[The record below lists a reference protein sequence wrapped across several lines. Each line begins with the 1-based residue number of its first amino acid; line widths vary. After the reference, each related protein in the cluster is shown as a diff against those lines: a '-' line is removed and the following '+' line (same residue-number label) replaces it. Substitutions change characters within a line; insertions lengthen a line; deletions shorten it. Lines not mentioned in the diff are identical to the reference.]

1 LLAAAPTGE
10 TPRVITNV
18 IIHLLNEMP
27 IVVDVEALPTGAD
40 RTIACTNVRTIDGKR
55 PSFVNDKSS
64 TFILPLATI
73 RLIEAPA
80 EGAEINIGHSP
91 AANAPAPLP
100 PPLEDEDP
108 DEDLLARIRQV

>member
-1 LLAAAPTGE
+1 LPLEQAGSQTQ
-10 TPRVITNV
+10 RVINNV
-18 IIHLLNEMP
+18 IIHLHNEMP

-55 PSFVNDKSS
+55 PSFVNDKNS

-80 EGAEINIGHSP
+80 AGANLNVAMAPIQPRP
-91 AANAPAPLP
+91 AALP
-100 PPLEDEDP
+100 PPLTEEEP
-108 DEDLLARIRQV
+108 DEDLLARIRSV